1 MVNGLDSKLPG
12 RHARILMYSAYFHPE
27 YSGAAL
33 QAMKLARELRRLGHH
48 VEFITNRWPGLGESE
63 VIEGFKVHRVEAGR
77 GQRHKE
83 FRLWLNMLR
92 YLWDRRGDFD
102 ILHSHGAYYTNSIVG
117 PLARMLGMKSI
128 VKASLAQDDLH
139 DIGRSKAGLLHRLFL
154 GQVGACVAI
163 SRDLENE
170 FIEAGMRRQRVH
182 FLPNGVDTQVF
193 CPVGAADKPKLR
205 DALDLPENR
214 LVFLY
219 VGVMDA
225 RKNIAWLVDRW
236 SESNGFGTHA
246 ILVAVGPQSRDD
258 PEGVLLKKL
267 QDAAQRHPQLMIIR
281 NFVSDIHRY
290 YKAADL
296 LILPSYKEG
305 LPNVVLEAMASGL
318 ACVAA
323 RSSGTSELVK
333 DGVTGF
339 TYTPDDGH
347 DFERALKACLSLGV
361 GVLGKQARE
370 QIVDCCSI
378 EKVASRYAV
387 IYAGL
392 MHDRIEGQ

>member
-63 VIEGFKVHRVEAGR
+63 VVDGFNVHRVEAGR

-83 FRLWLNMLR
+83 FRLWLNMWR
-92 YLWDRRGDFD
+92 YLWGRRHDFD

-117 PLARMLGMKSI
+117 PFARMFGMRSI

-154 GQVGACVAI
+154 SQVGACVAI

-170 FIEAGMRRQRVH
+170 FIEAGMQRQRVH
-182 FLPNGVDTQVF
+182 FLRNGVDTQAF
-193 CPVGAADKPKLR
+193 CPVGAADKRQLR
-205 DALDLPENR
+205 SALDLPESR
-214 LVFLY
+214 PVFLY

-236 SESNGFGTHA
+236 TESNGFGTNA
-246 ILVAVGPQSRDD
+246 VLVAVGPQSRDD

-267 QDAAQRHPQLMIIR
+267 QDAARRHPMLMIIR
-281 NFVSDIHRY
+281 NFESDIHHY

-323 RSSGTSELVK
+323 RSSGTSELVQ

-339 TYTPDDGH
+339 TYTPDDGQ

-361 GVLGKQARE
+361 ELLGKRARE
-370 QIVDCCSI
+370 QIVECCSI
-378 EKVASRYAV
+378 EKVASRYGE
-387 IYAGL
+387 IYVDLLA
-392 MHDRIEGQ
+392 